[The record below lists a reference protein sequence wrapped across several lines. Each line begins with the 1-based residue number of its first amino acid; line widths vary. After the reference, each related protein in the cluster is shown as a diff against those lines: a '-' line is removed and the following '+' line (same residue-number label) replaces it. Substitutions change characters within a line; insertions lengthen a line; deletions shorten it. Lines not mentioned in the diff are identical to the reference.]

1 MNTTHNSTLNN
12 GFEGADSRL
21 AGVVKGAVLCLLM
34 AGAVLV
40 GSGMHR
46 QNAVAADAPQAPAT
60 TDEAWTSGYFPAQFP
75 APQGVPEA
83 PIATF

>member
-1 MNTTHNSTLNN
+1 MDTMNN
-12 GFEGADSRL
+12 GTLHNESSNGRL
-21 AGVVKGAVLCLLM
+21 AGVVKGAIVCLLM

-46 QNAVAADAPQAPAT
+46 QSAVAADAPQAPAT

-75 APQGVPEA
+75 APQGAPEA

>member
-1 MNTTHNSTLNN
+1 
-12 GFEGADSRL
+12 
-21 AGVVKGAVLCLLM
+21 M

-75 APQGVPEA
+75 APQGAPEE
-83 PIATF
+83 PLATF

>member
-1 MNTTHNSTLNN
+1 MNTTNS
-12 GFEGADSRL
+12 GFEGSNGRF
-21 AGVVKGAVLCLLM
+21 AGVVKGAVVALLM

-60 TDEAWTSGYFPAQFP
+60 TGEAWTSGYFPATFA
-75 APQGVPEA
+75 APDA
-83 PIATF
+83 PVEPHIDAF

>member
-1 MNTTHNSTLNN
+1 MNTMNTPNN
-12 GFEGADSRL
+12 GFEGSNGRL
-21 AGVVKGAVLCLLM
+21 AGVIKGAIVGLLM
-34 AGAVLV
+34 AGAVVV

-60 TDEAWTSGYFPAQFP
+60 TNEAWTSGYFPAQFP
-75 APQGVPEA
+75 APQGTPEA

>member
-1 MNTTHNSTLNN
+1 MNTMNN
-12 GFEGADSRL
+12 GTLHNESSNGRL
-21 AGVVKGAVLCLLM
+21 AGVVKGAIVCLLM

-46 QNAVAADAPQAPAT
+46 QSAVAADAPQAPAAA
-60 TDEAWTSGYFPAQFP
+60 DEAWTSGYFPAQFP
-75 APQGVPEA
+75 APQGAPEA

>member
-1 MNTTHNSTLNN
+1 MNTMNALNN
-12 GFEGADSRL
+12 GSEGSDGRL
-21 AGVVKGAVLCLLM
+21 AGVIKGAVVCLLM

-75 APQGVPEA
+75 APLGLPEE
-83 PIATF
+83 PLATF

>member
-1 MNTTHNSTLNN
+1 MNTLDNGTRNN
-12 GFEGADSRL
+12 GFEGSNGRL
-21 AGVVKGAVLCLLM
+21 AGAVKGAVIALLM

-46 QNAVAADAPQAPAT
+46 QSAVAADTPQAPAT

-75 APQGVPEA
+75 APQSAPEE